1 MEKTWREII
10 EKLSEKQRHVLGM
23 IAINEDQG
31 HPPTTIH
38 SLVKKQLI
46 LPFKP
51 ERHHP
56 ASPPKMGYMV
66 PIPVHIAWC
75 EWCSDNYKEEEAGP
89 DV

>member
-1 MEKTWREII
+1 MEKTWRDII
-10 EKLSEKQRHVLGM
+10 EGLSEKQRHVLGM

-46 LPFKP
+46 QAFK
-51 ERHHP
+51 EQGKTFY
-56 ASPPKMGYMV
+56 AV

-75 EWCSDNYKEEEAGP
+75 EWCSDNYKEEDDP
-89 DV
+89 SIN